1 MKKRKYEL
9 EKLFHDFKGD
19 FADYIRERTK
29 AKQRDGFN
37 NFSGALKKAEWSLK
51 FDKKNKKLLNN
62 FYNSEKKFLN
72 KINPKLLKSYLDY
85 IKND

>member
-1 MKKRKYEL
+1 MKKQKYIL
-9 EKLFHDFKGD
+9 EKSYQDFKNA

-51 FDKKNKKLLNN
+51 FDKKNKKLWGK
-62 FYNSEKKFLN
+62 FDKSERKFLN
-72 KINPKLLKSYLDY
+72 KINPKLFKSYLDY
-85 IKND
+85 LKKD